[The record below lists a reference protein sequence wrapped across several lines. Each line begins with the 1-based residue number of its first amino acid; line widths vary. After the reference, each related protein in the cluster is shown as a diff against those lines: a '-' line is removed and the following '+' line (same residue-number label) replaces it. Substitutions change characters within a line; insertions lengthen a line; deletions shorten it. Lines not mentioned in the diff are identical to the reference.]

1 MGCSGMIL
9 VGQRN
14 LLPQSNK
21 LIAVTALLL
30 SQQEWFQFLLTSW
43 AGAALVKVGPEKTGF
58 QLNSHHL
65 LPPSASKA
73 GQNAAAGFDAAL
85 PPLFCQGPLLLWIV
99 PGYGRHLVE
108 HSYPDLL
115 VSKRQW
121 WLLGQ
126 MPRGAFC
133 GATYRAGKVRPENAF
148 NHSWDRFFPLYDMNI
163 FFVL

>member
-1 MGCSGMIL
+1 MFLLIPMGCSGMIL

-43 AGAALVKVGPEKTGF
+43 AGAALVKVGARKDRFPVE
-58 QLNSHHL
+58 QPPPAP
-65 LPPSASKA
+65 PPSASKA
-73 GQNAAAGFDAAL
+73 GQNAAPGFDAAL

-99 PGYGRHLVE
+99 PGYGRQLVE

-115 VSKRQW
+115 VSKRQR

-148 NHSWDRFFPLYDMNI
+148 K
-163 FFVL
+163 VT

>member
-43 AGAALVKVGPEKTGF
+43 AGAALVKVGARRQVSSWTATTC
-58 QLNSHHL
+58 S
-65 LPPSASKA
+65 PPSASKA

-115 VSKRQW
+115 VSKRQR

-133 GATYRAGKVRPENAF
+133 GATYPAGKVRPENAF
-148 NHSWDRFFPLYDMNI
+148 KVS
-163 FFVL
+163 

>member
-1 MGCSGMIL
+1 MFLLIPMGCSGMIL

-43 AGAALVKVGPEKTGF
+43 AGAALVKVGARKDRFPVE
-58 QLNSHHL
+58 Q
-65 LPPSASKA
+65 PPPAPPPPASKA

-133 GATYRAGKVRPENAF
+133 GATYPAGKVRPENAF
-148 NHSWDRFFPLYDMNI
+148 KVS
-163 FFVL
+163 

>member
-1 MGCSGMIL
+1 MFLLIPMGCSGMIL

-43 AGAALVKVGPEKTGF
+43 AGAALVKVGARKDRFPVE
-58 QLNSHHL
+58 QPPPA
-65 LPPSASKA
+65 PPSLRQKLDKMQHPASM
-73 GQNAAAGFDAAL
+73 QLCHHSFVRAL
-85 PPLFCQGPLLLWIV
+85 YLLLWIV

-115 VSKRQW
+115 VSKRQR

-133 GATYRAGKVRPENAF
+133 GATYPAGKVRPESAF
-148 NHSWDRFFPLYDMNI
+148 K
-163 FFVL
+163 VC